1 MFLQDFSKND
11 QAKITIAMDVLA
23 QDHNI
28 SLQTNNFSK
37 NALEKLAVV
46 CENNLTN
53 MRNTNSKY
61 HRNPEYSKYIN
72 LQQVAKLCLSEG
84 IYAQSP
90 NMLALKDMIRDVVQ
104 DLMGH
109 GYDSDEA
116 EKECMNR
123 YRGDSRF
130 AFNDE
135 YVLPMVQE
143 AIMEFIESCNE
154 SCMIDEVTAE
164 LAEQPTQM
172 EEIMTLENQIQTA
185 LAAGNIHEARELIAE
200 LKTRRIEESEK
211 GQPDLNKDGANDFT
225 DVQIARRM
233 ASGLSREEAMDE
245 LGLTQNES
253 MFDSIVDE
261 VLSEDVDLDQAEVVL
276 ATQGMG
282 SDVQDMN
289 EKVGRMQ
296 NEDIVAIADQ
306 VRKEPGQDA
315 ANQFLNQMNGAL
327 ATYMEAGKAA
337 KAQIDSVVGMLSG
350 ETPAIGGDLGDL
362 GDLGDQVSDQVSDE
376 EVTDVNEP
384 AAAGPIDQP
393 LGRAEL

>member
-11 QAKITIAMDVLA
+11 QAKITAAMDALA
-23 QDHNI
+23 QEHNI
-28 SLQTNNFSK
+28 SLHTNNFSK
-37 NALEKLAVV
+37 NTLEKLAVV

-53 MRNTNSKY
+53 MRNTNNKY

-90 NMLALKDMIRDVVQ
+90 NMLALKDMIGDVVQ

-185 LAAGNIHEARELIAE
+185 LAEGNVHEARELMSE
-200 LKTRRIEESEK
+200 LKTRRIEEAK
-211 GQPDLNKDGANDFT
+211 KKNMVKDPKTGKMVPDYAIDGEGKDDLA
-225 DVQIARRM
+225 
-233 ASGLSREEAMDE
+233 
-245 LGLTQNES
+245 NES

-306 VRKEPGQDA
+306 VRKEQGQDA

-350 ETPAIGGDLGDL
+350 ETPAIGADL

-376 EVTDVNEP
+376 EVIDMNEP

>member
-11 QAKITIAMDVLA
+11 QAKITAAMDTLA

-28 SLQTNNFSK
+28 SLHTNTFSK
-37 NALEKLAVV
+37 TTLEKLATV

-72 LQQVAKLCLSEG
+72 LQQVAKLCLNEG

-90 NMLALKDMIRDVVQ
+90 NMLALKDMIRDVVE

-123 YRGDSRF
+123 YRGDRRF

-154 SCMIDEVTAE
+154 SCMIDELVDP
-164 LAEQPTQM
+164 QPTQM
-172 EEIMTLENQIQTA
+172 DEIMTLENQIQTA
-185 LAAGNIHEARELIAE
+185 LAEGNVHEARELMAE
-200 LKTRRIEESEK
+200 LKTRRIEEAK
-211 GQPDLNKDGANDFT
+211 NKKTMVKDPKTGKMVPDYAIDGQGAND
-225 DVQIARRM
+225 
-233 ASGLSREEAMDE
+233 LS
-245 LGLTQNES
+245 NES

-261 VLSEDVDLDQAEVVL
+261 VLSENVDLDKAEVVL

-306 VRKEPGQDA
+306 VRKEQGQDA
-315 ANQFLNQMNGAL
+315 ANQFLEQMNGAL
-327 ATYMEAGKAA
+327 AAYMEAGKAA

-350 ETPAIGGDLGDL
+350 EAPAIGD
-362 GDLGDQVSDQVSDE
+362 DLGDQIPDQLGSEVSDD
-376 EVTDVNEP
+376 EVTDINDP